1 MSIDYIPRPDAD
13 YNAWVA
19 NFVTFANAN
28 LAGLG
33 LVAGDMTPVTT
44 AQTPWNTAFAA
55 NIAAQAT
62 AVGARANKDGARV
75 ALTGVIRPL
84 VRRLQASAPSVVS
97 DQERASL
104 GITIPDPSSTPVAPP
119 TTSPTCTI
127 GCGERLRQIIDFR
140 DSSSPNSRAKPAGV
154 IGAEVWVKLTAVGA
168 PTPSDPADFDFLA
181 VDTAAPYLSEYAGA
195 DGGKNANYI
204 LRWVNSRGQK
214 GPWSEVFSATIGA

>member
-1 MSIDYIPRPDAD
+1 M
-13 YNAWVA
+13 
-19 NFVTFANAN
+19 TFANAN

-33 LVAGDMTPVTT
+33 LVAGDMTPVTA

-55 NIAAQAT
+55 NIAAQAV
-62 AVGARANKDGARV
+62 AEGARANKDGARV
-75 ALTGVIRPL
+75 TLTGVIRPL

-104 GITIPDPSSTPVAPP
+104 GITIPDPTGTPVAPP

-140 DSSSPNSRAKPAGV
+140 DSANPTRRAKPAGV
-154 IGAEVWVKLTAVGA
+154 IGTEVWVKLTAVGPPTP

-181 VDTAAPYLSEYAGA
+181 VDTATPYLSEYAGA